1 VLPPENIVSV
11 SRDMEGDREP
21 CATAVAIDLTGGQGN
36 VGGVNAGVKARVV
49 VMQLDGCLGGL

>member
-1 VLPPENIVSV
+1 VSV